1 MAPLVKSLL
10 HAVFLFLLLWI
21 GAGSVCPVVTPWDVM
36 VYVMTLWDVM
46 VYVVTLWDV
55 MVYVV
60 TLWDVMVYVAFNISY
75 Q

>member
-1 MAPLVKSLL
+1 MQEKK
-10 HAVFLFLLLWI
+10 I
-21 GAGSVCPVVTPWDVM
+21 QRQTCVV
-36 VYVMTLWDVM
+36 TLWDVM

-60 TLWDVMVYVAFNISY
+60 TLWDVMVYVALKISY

>member
-1 MAPLVKSLL
+1 VKSLL

-21 GAGSVCPVVTPWDVM
+21 GAGPVCPVVT
-36 VYVMTLWDVM
+36 LWDVI

-60 TLWDVMVYVAFNISY
+60 TLWDVMVYVALKISY